1 MNAMQGKAR
10 LKISRE
16 EYAYNRRTFADLPTP
31 QGDLNLRLLF
41 IYGPWYEYIQYKFA
55 KLSTESNSCC
65 GLAVRRLA
73 PVPVEPGSILPW
85 IVVGLVKNK
94 ISNSSGKY
102 LLIGTTL
109 FYTIGQ

>member
-16 EYAYNRRTFADLPTP
+16 EYAYNRRTFADLPTPP

-65 GLAVRRLA
+65 GLVVKRPA
-73 PVPVEPGSILPW
+73 PVPLVPGSIPPW
-85 IVVGLVKNK
+85 VVFGLVSNK
-94 ISNSSGKY
+94 K
-102 LLIGTTL
+102 
-109 FYTIGQ
+109 